1 MGKFIIKRSLR
12 TVLIIIIVSFLSF
25 CMMYLSPSDP
35 AEMMLNSQGIP
46 VSEEVLETTR
56 EELGLNKPFVEQYI
70 DWVSNML
77 KGDMGTSYS
86 TKRSVALELKEHM
99 PYTAVLALFSMVLT
113 LAVSIPLGIICA
125 LKKNTFTDYIIRTCT
140 FVGNSVP
147 GFFAGLI
154 LLFIFALKLRMLP
167 VLSESGIK
175 SVILPSATLAISMS
189 SRYIRQ
195 IRGVVIDELE
205 KDYVKGAYSRGIPQ
219 WKIIYNHVFK
229 NIMITVITLSGLS
242 LGSLLGG
249 SAIVENIFVWP
260 GLGSLA
266 LNAVKVRDYPLIQG
280 YVILTSLIFIM
291 INLIVDLLYGF
302 LDPRTIKNR
311 R

>member
-1 MGKFIIKRSLR
+1 
-12 TVLIIIIVSFLSF
+12 
-25 CMMYLSPSDP
+25 
-35 AEMMLNSQGIP
+35 
-46 VSEEVLETTR
+46 
-56 EELGLNKPFVEQYI
+56 
-70 DWVSNML
+70 
-77 KGDMGTSYS
+77 MGTSYS

-219 WKIIYNHVFK
+219 WKKYIIMFLK
-229 NIMITVITLSGLS
+229 TL
-242 LGSLLGG
+242 
-249 SAIVENIFVWP
+249 
-260 GLGSLA
+260 
-266 LNAVKVRDYPLIQG
+266 
-280 YVILTSLIFIM
+280 
-291 INLIVDLLYGF
+291 
-302 LDPRTIKNR
+302 
-311 R
+311 

>member
-1 MGKFIIKRSLR
+1 
-12 TVLIIIIVSFLSF
+12 
-25 CMMYLSPSDP
+25 MYLSPSDP

-291 INLIVDLLYGF
+291 INLIVDLLYGL

>member
-1 MGKFIIKRSLR
+1 M
-12 TVLIIIIVSFLSF
+12 
-25 CMMYLSPSDP
+25 
-35 AEMMLNSQGIP
+35 
-46 VSEEVLETTR
+46 EE
-56 EELGLNKPFVEQYI
+56 
-70 DWVSNML
+70 
-77 KGDMGTSYS
+77 
-86 TKRSVALELKEHM
+86 
-99 PYTAVLALFSMVLT
+99 
-113 LAVSIPLGIICA
+113 
-125 LKKNTFTDYIIRTCT
+125 
-140 FVGNSVP
+140 
-147 GFFAGLI
+147 
-154 LLFIFALKLRMLP
+154 
-167 VLSESGIK
+167 
-175 SVILPSATLAISMS
+175 
-189 SRYIRQ
+189 
-195 IRGVVIDELE
+195 
-205 KDYVKGAYSRGIPQ
+205 
-219 WKIIYNHVFK
+219 IYNHVFK

>member
-1 MGKFIIKRSLR
+1 
-12 TVLIIIIVSFLSF
+12 
-25 CMMYLSPSDP
+25 MYLSPSDP

-147 GFFAGLI
+147 GFFAGLT

-229 NIMITVITLSGLS
+229 NIMITVITLSSLS

-266 LNAVKVRDYPLIQG
+266 LNAVKVRDYPLVQG

>member
-1 MGKFIIKRSLR
+1 
-12 TVLIIIIVSFLSF
+12 
-25 CMMYLSPSDP
+25 MMYLSPSDP
-35 AEMMLNSQGIP
+35 AEIMLNSQGIP

>member
-1 MGKFIIKRSLR
+1 
-12 TVLIIIIVSFLSF
+12 
-25 CMMYLSPSDP
+25 MYLSPSDP
-35 AEMMLNSQGIP
+35 AEIMLNSQGIP

-229 NIMITVITLSGLS
+229 NIMITVITLSSLS

>member
-1 MGKFIIKRSLR
+1 
-12 TVLIIIIVSFLSF
+12 
-25 CMMYLSPSDP
+25 MYLSPSDP
-35 AEMMLNSQGIP
+35 AEIMLNSQGIP

-302 LDPRTIKNR
+302 LDPTTIKNR

>member
-1 MGKFIIKRSLR
+1 
-12 TVLIIIIVSFLSF
+12 
-25 CMMYLSPSDP
+25 MYLSPSDP

-229 NIMITVITLSGLS
+229 NIMITVITLSSLS

-266 LNAVKVRDYPLIQG
+266 LNAVKVRDYPLVQG

>member
-1 MGKFIIKRSLR
+1 
-12 TVLIIIIVSFLSF
+12 
-25 CMMYLSPSDP
+25 MYLSPSDP
-35 AEMMLNSQGIP
+35 AEMMLNNQGIP

-147 GFFAGLI
+147 GFFAGLT